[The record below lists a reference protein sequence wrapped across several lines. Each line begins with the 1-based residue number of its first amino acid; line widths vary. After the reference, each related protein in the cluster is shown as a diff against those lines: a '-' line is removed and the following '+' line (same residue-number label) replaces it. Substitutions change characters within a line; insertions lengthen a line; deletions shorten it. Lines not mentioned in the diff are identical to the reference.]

1 MEIGLL
7 CQTTLENCLRED
19 LLVAFNMLMSM
30 VKGRRKQKAVFP
42 HTRLRNS
49 FVSLVSCRVR
59 GGVCAKEPWNPEK
72 YCSRLSISKYTES
85 QRNALPR
92 SSQK

>member
-19 LLVAFNMLMSM
+19 LLVAFNMLMSV

-59 GGVCAKEPWNPEK
+59 GGGVRKGTLEP
-72 YCSRLSISKYTES
+72 
-85 QRNALPR
+85 
-92 SSQK
+92 